1 MIGSLARTPLFEW
14 HQAHGGRLV
23 DFAGWEMPV
32 SYSSI
37 VAEHTATRT
46 AVGLFDISHMGRLHF
61 TGADAEA
68 ALERI
73 VTRRI
78 AGLATGQA
86 VYSLI
91 TNDAGGILDDVLV
104 YKLADDAGTPYFIV
118 VVNAG
123 NREKIVAWFEKQLAA
138 QKQSAPQLDVEML
151 DRTLEWGMIAVQG
164 PRALELVR
172 PFLSVDP
179 NSLRYY
185 HAAEARIGGP
195 LGIVSR
201 TGYTGEDGVELI
213 VGASTLYALW
223 ETLLMQGRPLGATA
237 AGLGC
242 RDTLRLEAAMPL
254 YGHELSEQIDP
265 FQAGLGFAVDLEKE
279 FPGRDALV
287 AAKAD
292 KSRPVRAGLM
302 LEGKRVPREGF
313 AILESAAARE
323 TASAA
328 TVGQVTSGTFSPTLE
343 RPIAMAYVDRTV
355 ATPGRVLAVD
365 IRGRAEPATVVK
377 LPFYRRTERTSA

>member
-1 MIGSLARTPLFEW
+1 VIATLARTPLFDW

-46 AVGLFDISHMGRLHF
+46 AVGLFDISHMGRLRF
-61 TGADAEA
+61 AGADAQS

-78 AGLATGQA
+78 AGLATGQV
-86 VYSLI
+86 VYSLV
-91 TNDAGGILDDVLV
+91 TNETGGILDDILV
-104 YKLADDAGTPYFIV
+104 YKLADEAGSTYFIV

-138 QKQSAPQLDVEML
+138 QKQANPRLDVQIE
-151 DRTLEWGMIAVQG
+151 DRTFDWGMIAVQG
-164 PRALELVR
+164 PRALALVR
-172 PFLSVDP
+172 PFLSIDP
-179 NSLRYY
+179 ASLRYY

-195 LGIVSR
+195 PGIVSR

-213 VGASTLYALW
+213 VGAAGLYALW
-223 ETLLMQGRPLGATA
+223 ETLLMQGRAAGAMA

-254 YGHELSEQIDP
+254 YGHELNEQIDP
-265 FQAGLGFAVDLEKE
+265 FQAGLGFAVDLEKA

-292 KSRPVRAGLM
+292 KARPVRAGLV

-313 AILESAAARE
+313 DILETSA
-323 TASAA
+323 TGKPA
-328 TVGQVTSGTFSPTLE
+328 TVGHVTSGTFSPTLA
-343 RPIAMAYVDRTV
+343 RPIAMAYVERAA
-355 ATPGRVLAVD
+355 ATPGRTLAID

-377 LPFYRRTERTSA
+377 LPFYRRTERTFS